1 MSLTSVSLLTNAGLS
16 TVPITFRTYKTY
28 LPLPAMYVDGFMMT
42 INFLQSNY
50 KEDNKTSNSA

>member
-16 TVPITFRTYKTY
+16 TVLITFRTY